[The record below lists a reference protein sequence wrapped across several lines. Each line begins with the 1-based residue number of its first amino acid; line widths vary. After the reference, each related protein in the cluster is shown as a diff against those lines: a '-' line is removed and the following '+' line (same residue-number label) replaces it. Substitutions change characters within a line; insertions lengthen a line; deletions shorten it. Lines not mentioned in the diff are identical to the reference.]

1 VNEAMQA
8 TQYLAE
14 IIQELNRTVDLIA
27 DKEAEK
33 LVNGILESKKIFVAG
48 AGRSGF
54 MSKSFAMRMM
64 HMGLDAYV
72 VGETITPNLEKDDIL
87 IIGSG
92 SGETKTLVS
101 MAEKAK
107 RLGATV
113 ALVTIFPES
122 TIGQLADLTVKLP
135 GSPKDQSD
143 NGYKTIQPMGS
154 LFEQT
159 LLLFY
164 DAIILRCME
173 KKGLDSNTMFKRHA
187 NLE

>member
-1 VNEAMQA
+1 MQT

-14 IIQELNRTVDLIA
+14 ILKELNHSANLIA
-27 DKEAEK
+27 DEEAEK
-33 LVNGILESKKIFVAG
+33 LVNGILESKKVFVAG

-54 MSKSFAMRMM
+54 MAKSFAMRMM
-64 HMGLDAYV
+64 HMGIDSYV
-72 VGETITPNLEKDDIL
+72 IGETVTPNFEKEDIL

-92 SGETKTLVS
+92 SGETKSLVS

-107 RLGATV
+107 SIGGKIAT
-113 ALVTIFPES
+113 VTIFPDS
-122 TIGQLADLTVKLP
+122 TIGQLADVTIKLP
-135 GSPKDQSD
+135 GSPKDQSKGD
-143 NGYKTIQPMGS
+143 YKTIQPMGS

-164 DAIILRCME
+164 DAVILRFME
-173 KKGLDSNTMFKRHA
+173 KKGLDTNKMYGKHA

>member
-1 VNEAMQA
+1 MKT

-14 IIQELNRTVDLIA
+14 ILNELNRTVDFIA
-27 DKEAEK
+27 DEEAEK
-33 LVNGILESKKIFVAG
+33 LVNKILESKKIFVAG

-54 MSKSFAMRMM
+54 MAKSFAMRMM

-72 VGETITPNLEKDDIL
+72 IGETITPNYEKEDIL

-92 SGETKTLVS
+92 SGETKSLVS

-107 RLGATV
+107 KIGGTV
-113 ALVTIFPES
+113 AVATIFPES
-122 TIGQLADLTVKLP
+122 TIGQLADITVKLP

-143 NGYKTIQPMGS
+143 STYKTIQPMGS

-164 DAIILRCME
+164 DAIILRIME
-173 KKGLDSNTMFKRHA
+173 KKGLDSNTMFGRHA